1 MAQIYNGQFYV
12 FFDEKKEDYLIFH
25 WDSSTG
31 LIPDFKDTNYEKI
44 GAIIANVAAKTD
56 FGGTVAYSPIGPFLE
71 FNVSDPRVIYLAL
84 LLTYPD
90 ALSIRY
96 DGSLENR
103 EEWEE
108 FTSAME
114 AGPVDKDGF
123 PVVR

>member
-1 MAQIYNGQFYV
+1 MEKIYDGQFYV
-12 FFDEKKEDYLIFH
+12 VFDEEEKDYLVFH

-31 LIPDFKDTNYEKI
+31 LISDFYKTTYEDINGII
-44 GAIIANVAAKTD
+44 GNVAAKTD
-56 FGGTVAYSPIGPFLE
+56 LGGTIAYSPVGPFLE
-71 FNVSDPRVIYLAL
+71 FNIYDPRVIYLAL

-90 ALSIRY
+90 ALAIRY
-96 DGSLENR
+96 VGSLENP
-103 EEWEE
+103 EEWKE